1 MTTFCYNT
9 ALRSAARQ
17 MTTRYDAALGA
28 TGIGSAQFT
37 LLKTLAAHEP
47 LALTE
52 LGARLRLDRSTI
64 GRNVRVLEKS
74 GLLKLGAGSDG
85 RETAVALTA
94 QGHEVLAA
102 AAPLWEQAQTALER
116 RLGKDGAANLR
127 ALLQA
132 LEHDAAD

>member
-17 MTTRYDAALGA
+17 ITSRYDAAVGNA
-28 TGIGSAQFT
+28 GIGSAQFT

-52 LGARLRLDRSTI
+52 LGGRLRLDRSTI
-64 GRNVRVLEKS
+64 GRNVRVLEKA
-74 GLLKLGAGSDG
+74 GLLQLGDGSDG

-94 QGHEVLAA
+94 QGHSVLAA
-102 AAPLWEQAQTALER
+102 AAPLWEQAQQDLEG
-116 RLGKDGAANLR
+116 RLGKEGAASLR
-127 ALLQA
+127 ALLQN
-132 LEHDAAD
+132 LERDAAD

>member
-17 MTTRYDAALGA
+17 ITASYDTALGA
-28 TGIGSAQFT
+28 MGIGSAQFT

-74 GLLKLGAGSDG
+74 GLLKLGEGADG
-85 RETAVALTA
+85 RETAVALTM
-94 QGHEVLAA
+94 QGHKVLAA
-102 AAPLWEQAQTALER
+102 AGPLWEQAQQDLER
-116 RLGKDGAANLR
+116 RLGKEGAASLR
-127 ALLQA
+127 ALLQT
-132 LEHDAAD
+132 LERDAAG